1 MGQREGSPP
10 ILSNY
15 AHALLTRIKSCRT
28 LVQSNKSLNL
38 FSTKTITFSMT
49 FHNMLVKEYL
59 KRAIYTKFIFHKNK
73 YGRNMH
79 KKCWLIQL
87 FCRINHS
94 HFFDRD
100 LSVFLLIL
108 RKTSAV
114 YPLIELS
121 FSYSFFVGAK
131 IHKLEIF
138 KNLAFSKM
146 SIREIFKLE
155 IFF

>member
-1 MGQREGSPP
+1 
-10 ILSNY
+10 
-15 AHALLTRIKSCRT
+15 
-28 LVQSNKSLNL
+28 
-38 FSTKTITFSMT
+38 MT

-79 KKCWLIQL
+79 KKCWL
-87 FCRINHS
+87 RINHS

>member
-1 MGQREGSPP
+1 M
-10 ILSNY
+10 
-15 AHALLTRIKSCRT
+15 
-28 LVQSNKSLNL
+28 QSNKSLNL

-121 FSYSFFVGAK
+121 FSYSFFAGAK

-155 IFF
+155 IFFQTAFAKINENVLKKCWLIQLFLK